1 MRKIF
6 VYFFMVYWLFSSSLV
21 VKKTILVD
29 MEWML
34 VTPVTLGQPT
44 GWVFWYGIIYL
55 HQLRNCHFLQGI

>member
-1 MRKIF
+1 MLKMRKIF

-44 GWVFWYGIIYL
+44 GWVFWSFGMGL
-55 HQLRNCHFLQGI
+55 STFTS